1 MTTSLGKKLGP
12 YEILSKIGEGG
23 MGEVYRARDAKLNRD
38 VAIKVLP
45 AALAADK
52 DRLARFEQ
60 EAEAVG
66 ALNHP
71 NILVI
76 YHIETQDG
84 SPYIVSE
91 LLEGQTLRDRMNG
104 TALSQR
110 KALDLGLQIVRG
122 LAAAHE
128 RRIVHR
134 DIKPDNI
141 FITNDGRVKIL
152 DFGLAKLSAEIF
164 NDESQTEVA
173 TRKVKTDPGTVMGTI
188 GYMSPEQLRGQNAD
202 ARSDIFSFGAVFYE
216 MLSGTRAFNR
226 NSTAETISAILREDP
241 PDLSTTNKMV
251 SPSLERVVNR
261 CLEKNPEQRFH
272 SASDLAFAIESLS
285 SIATNSGQTTT
296 VPLSA
301 VGEGFR
307 EKILNHSR
315 FWMASTLILALVLF
329 ALGMFGVFR
338 RSSRTEMSPVVRYDI
353 PGVNKT
359 ALNLLRTPAVVL
371 SPDGSTLAFLA
382 NSDGVNHLYV
392 RKRDDTEI
400 KMIPGTEGALD
411 AAFSPDGQWIAF
423 IADFTLK
430 KVPLN
435 GPAISLANNNNDP
448 RGVTWIDNDTLV
460 YAPAPTGGLFEISAN
475 GGAPSAITTVDE
487 KKSERTHRWPQVLP
501 GGKAIIFTVGT
512 LDKPDDYESANI
524 EAVIPATGERRL
536 IVKGAS
542 MARYVPSGHLVFAH
556 EGVLYA
562 VAFDVDRLTVS
573 GQPFAV
579 LTGVAGDKT
588 TGAVHFS
595 VADDGTL
602 AYVPGSVTTGIR
614 TLVWVDKAGNQ
625 TPVNIPRGQLND
637 PRISPDGS
645 KVALLQGSSGSGDVW
660 IYEFARSTFTRFT
673 FTTTNAT
680 PIWSADSKNIYYVSI
695 APVGA
700 GDETT
705 VFRRPADGSR
715 EAETILTVKGRKY
728 LKAILPDGETALLD
742 SQLQTITGSIMK
754 IALKPD
760 AQATPVVDNPQ
771 FNNFAA
777 AVSSDGRWLAYQSNE
792 SGRPE
797 IYVRDFAG
805 GGGRWQIST
814 SGGQEPHWAPDGR
827 ELYYR
832 NSGYLIVV
840 PIETQPTFQAG
851 TPKNL
856 FGEIYDLRSNT
867 GETYDVDPRGGR
879 FLLIR
884 PPKEEVSSAQVRMV
898 LNWSSEL
905 QRLVP
910 VK

>member
-1 MTTSLGKKLGP
+1 MTTSLRKKLGA
-12 YEILSKIGEGG
+12 YEIRSKIGEGG
-23 MGEVYRARDAKLNRD
+23 MGEVYRAYDEKLNRD

-45 AALAADK
+45 SALSADK

-60 EAEAVG
+60 EAQAAG

-71 NILVI
+71 NVLVI
-76 YHIETQDG
+76 YHIEAHGG
-84 SPYIVSE
+84 SPYMVSE
-91 LLEGQTLRDRMNG
+91 LLEGQTLRERMNG
-104 TALSQR
+104 TALPQR
-110 KALDLGLQIVRG
+110 KAVDLGLQIARG

-128 RRIVHR
+128 KGIVHR
-134 DIKPDNI
+134 DIKPENI

-164 NDESQTEVA
+164 NGESQTEVA

-188 GYMSPEQLRGQNAD
+188 GYMSPEQVRGQNAD

-216 MLSGTRAFNR
+216 MLSGMRAFNR
-226 NSTAETISAILREDP
+226 NSTAETISAILKEDP

-251 SPSLERVVNR
+251 SQSLERLVNR

-285 SIATNSGQTTT
+285 GMATDSGQTAT
-296 VPLSA
+296 VKQSP
-301 VGEGFR
+301 VPEGFK
-307 EKILNHSR
+307 EKILNRSR
-315 FWMASTLILALVLF
+315 FWMASTVILALALF
-329 ALGMFGVFR
+329 ALAMLFVFR
-338 RSSRTEMSPVVRYDI
+338 RSSRTEVSPVVRYDV
-353 PGVNKT
+353 PGLNKT
-359 ALNLLRTPAVVL
+359 ALSLLRTPAVAL

-382 NSDGVNHLYV
+382 NSDGVNHLYL

-435 GPAISLANNNNDP
+435 GPVVSLANNNNDP
-448 RGVTWIDNDTLV
+448 RGVGWINNDTLV
-460 YAPAPTGGLFEISAN
+460 YAPAPTGSLFEISAN
-475 GGAPSAITTVDE
+475 GGEPRPITTVDE
-487 KKSERTHRWPQVLP
+487 KKNERTHRWPQALP
-501 GGKAIIFTVGT
+501 GGKAILFTVGT

-524 EAVIPATGERRL
+524 EAVIRTTGEQRL

-542 MARYVPSGHLVFAH
+542 MARYVPSGHLIFAR
-556 EGVLYA
+556 EGILYA
-562 VAFDVDRLTVS
+562 VAFDVDRLTVR
-573 GQPFAV
+573 GQPVAI
-579 LTGVAGDKT
+579 LTGVAGDRT

-595 VADDGTL
+595 AADDGTL
-602 AYVPGSVTTGIR
+602 AYVPGSATTGIR
-614 TLVWVDKAGNQ
+614 TLVWVDKGGNQ
-625 TPVNIPRGQLND
+625 TPVSIPRGQLND
-637 PRISPDGS
+637 PQISPDGS

-660 IYEFARSTFTRFT
+660 IYDFTRSTFTRFT
-673 FTTTNAT
+673 FTNTNAT

-695 APVGA
+695 TQVGA
-700 GDETT
+700 SDQTT
-705 VFRRPADGSR
+705 IMRKPADGSH
-715 EAETILTVKGRKY
+715 EAETILTTNGRQY
-728 LKAILPDGETALLD
+728 LKAILRDGETALLD
-742 SQLQTITGSIMK
+742 SQLQTTTGSISK
-754 IALKPD
+754 ITLMPG
-760 AQATPVVDNPQ
+760 AQVTPVVSTPQ
-771 FNNFAA
+771 FNHFAA

-797 IYVRDFAG
+797 IYVRDFAED
-805 GGGRWQIST
+805 GGRWQIST
-814 SGGQEPHWAPDGR
+814 GGGQEPHWSPEGR

-832 NSGYLIVV
+832 NNGSLMVV
-840 PIETQPTFQAG
+840 PIETKTNFQAG

-856 FGEIYDLRSNT
+856 FGEVYDLRSNT
-867 GETYDVDPRGGR
+867 GETFEVDPSGGR

-884 PPKEEVSSAQVRMV
+884 PPKEEVSSAQVRIV
-898 LNWSSEL
+898 LNWFSEL

>member
-1 MTTSLGKKLGP
+1 MTTALGKKLGT
-12 YEILSKIGEGG
+12 YEIRSKIGEGG
-23 MGEVYRARDAKLNRD
+23 MGEVYRAYDVKLNRD

-45 AALAADK
+45 SALSADK
-52 DRLARFEQ
+52 ERLARFEQ
-60 EAEAVG
+60 EAQAAG

-71 NILVI
+71 NIIVI
-76 YHIETQDG
+76 YHIEAHGG
-84 SPYIVSE
+84 SPYMVSE
-91 LLEGQTLRDRMNG
+91 LLEGQTLRERMNG
-104 TALSQR
+104 TVLPQR
-110 KALDLGLQIVRG
+110 KALDLALQIARG

-128 RRIVHR
+128 KGIVHR
-134 DIKPDNI
+134 DIKPENI

-152 DFGLAKLSAEIF
+152 DFGLAKLAEEIF
-164 NDESQTEVA
+164 SGESQTEVA
-173 TRKVKTDPGTVMGTI
+173 TRKVKTDPGTVMGTM
-188 GYMSPEQLRGQNAD
+188 GYISPEQLRGQNAD

-216 MLSGTRAFNR
+216 MLSGVRAFNR
-226 NSTAETISAILREDP
+226 NSTAETISAILKEDP

-285 SIATNSGQTTT
+285 GIATDSGQTTS
-296 VPLSA
+296 VPLSPIA
-301 VGEGFR
+301 EHFSGTKLHR
-307 EKILNHSR
+307 SR
-315 FWMASTLILALVLF
+315 FWMATTVILALALF
-329 ALGMFGVFR
+329 ALAVFAVFR
-338 RSSRTEMSPVVRYDI
+338 RSSRTETLPVVRYDV
-353 PGVNKT
+353 PGLNKT
-359 ALNLLRTPAVVL
+359 ALNLLRTPAVAL

-435 GPAISLANNNNDP
+435 GPAISLSNNNNDP
-448 RGVTWIDNDTLV
+448 RGVAWINNDTLV

-475 GGAPSAITTVDE
+475 GGAPRAITTVDE
-487 KKSERTHRWPQVLP
+487 KKNERTHRWPQVLP
-501 GGKAIIFTVGT
+501 GGKAILFTVGT

-524 EAVIPATGERRL
+524 EAVILATRERRV

-542 MARYVPSGHLVFAH
+542 MARYVPSGHLIFAR

-562 VAFDVDRLTVS
+562 VAYDVERLTVS
-573 GQPFAV
+573 GQPFPI

-637 PRISPDGS
+637 LKISPDGS

-660 IYEFARSTFTRFT
+660 VYEFARSTFTRFT

-700 GDETT
+700 SDETT

-715 EAETILTVKGRKY
+715 EAETILTLKGRKY

-742 SQLQTITGSIMK
+742 SQLQTVTGSIMK
-754 IALKPD
+754 VTLKPG
-760 AQATPVVDNPQ
+760 AEATPVVDNPQ
-771 FNNFAA
+771 FNHFAA

-797 IYVRDFAG
+797 IYVRDFAE
-805 GGGRWQIST
+805 GGGRWQISNG
-814 SGGQEPHWAPDGR
+814 GGQEPHWSPDGR

-832 NSGYLIVV
+832 NSGSLMVV
-840 PIETQPTFQAG
+840 PIETQTGFQAG
-851 TPKNL
+851 TPRNL
-856 FGEIYDLRSNT
+856 FGEVYDLRSNT
-867 GETYDVDPRGGR
+867 GETYEVDPRGGR

-884 PPKEEVSSAQVRMV
+884 PPKEEVSSAQVRIV

-905 QRLVP
+905 LRLVP

>member
-1 MTTSLGKKLGP
+1 MNIAVGTRLGR
-12 YEILSKIGEGG
+12 YEIRSKIGEGG
-23 MGEVYRARDAKLNRD
+23 MGEVYRARDEKLNRD

-45 AALAADK
+45 SALSADK
-52 DRLARFEQ
+52 DRLSRFEQ
-60 EAEAVG
+60 EAQAAG
-66 ALNHP
+66 TLNHP

-76 YHIETQDG
+76 YHIEAHGG

-91 LLEGQTLRDRMNG
+91 LLEGQTLRERMNG
-104 TALSQR
+104 AALPQR
-110 KALDLGLQIVRG
+110 KALDLALQIVRG

-128 RRIVHR
+128 KGIVHR

-152 DFGLAKLSAEIF
+152 DFGLAKLSETS
-164 NDESQTEVA
+164 NGESQTEVA

-216 MLSGTRAFNR
+216 MLSGTRAFYR
-226 NSTAETISAILREDP
+226 NSTAETISAILKEDP

-272 SASDLAFAIESLS
+272 SASDLAFAIEALS
-285 SIATNSGQTTT
+285 GMGVDSGQTAAM
-296 VPLSA
+296 PLA
-301 VGEGFR
+301 RAAEGFK
-307 EKILNHSR
+307 EKILNRSQV
-315 FWMASTLILALVLF
+315 WIASTAILAL
-329 ALGMFGVFR
+329 ALIALTMFVVSR
-338 RSSRTEMSPVVRYDI
+338 RSSRSESSPVVRYDL
-353 PGVNKT
+353 PALNKT
-359 ALNLLRTPAVVL
+359 ALNLLRTPAVVV
-371 SPDGSTLAFLA
+371 SPDGTTLAFLA
-382 NSDGVNHLYV
+382 NSDGVNHLYL

-430 KVPLN
+430 KAPLN
-435 GPAISLANNNNDP
+435 GPVVSLANNNNDP
-448 RGVTWIDNDTLV
+448 RGVTWLNNDTLV

-475 GGAPSAITTVDE
+475 GGTPREITAVDE
-487 KKSERTHRWPQVLP
+487 KKNERTFRWPQALP
-501 GGKAIIFTVGT
+501 GGKAILFTVGT
-512 LDKPDDYESANI
+512 LDKPDDYEGANI
-524 EAVIPATGERRL
+524 EAVILATGERRVL
-536 IVKGAS
+536 IKGGS
-542 MARYVPSGHLVFAH
+542 MARYVPSGHLIFAR
-556 EGVLYA
+556 EGILYA
-562 VAFDVDRLTVS
+562 VAFDLGSLAVR
-573 GQPFAV
+573 GQPVAV

-588 TGAVHFS
+588 TGAAHFA
-595 VADDGTL
+595 VANDGTL
-602 AYVPGSVTTGIR
+602 AYVPGSATTGIR
-614 TLVWVDKAGNQ
+614 TLVWVDQSGNQ

-637 PRISPDGS
+637 LQISPDGS
-645 KVALLQGSSGSGDVW
+645 RAALLQGSSGSGDVW

-680 PIWSADSKNIYYVSI
+680 PVWSADSKNIYYVSI

-700 GDETT
+700 RDQTT
-705 VFRRPADGSR
+705 IFRKPADGSHD
-715 EAETILTVKGRKY
+715 AETILTMNGRQY
-728 LKAILPDGETALLD
+728 LKAIFRDGETALLD
-742 SQLQTITGSIMK
+742 SELQTTTGYVSKITLTAG
-754 IALKPD
+754 
-760 AQATPVVDNPQ
+760 AQPTPIVSTPQ
-771 FNNFAA
+771 FNHFAA

-797 IYVRDFAG
+797 IYVRDLAE

-814 SGGQEPHWAPDGR
+814 GGGQEPHWSPNGR

-832 NSGYLIVV
+832 NSGSLLVV
-840 PIETQPTFQAG
+840 PIETQTTFQAG

-856 FGEIYDLRSNT
+856 FGEVYDLRSNT

-884 PPKEEVSSAQVRMV
+884 PPKEDVTSAQVRMV
-898 LNWSSEL
+898 LNWFSEL
-905 QRLVP
+905 QRVVP